1 MDFSYTPEETA
12 FREEFRKFLKEINA
26 DKFPTRA
33 GELGYGF
40 GGWSAEFCKEAGKR
54 GYIGMTWPKEYGGK
68 GLPPI
73 YLVIAFQEGASFGAQ
88 MEGFFYTEAVGASI
102 ATYGSDALKKKFLPL
117 AAKGEISFYEG
128 LSEPEAGTDLL
139 NMKTKAR
146 QDGDNW
152 IIDGQKVWQS
162 NGAFSTHGIVACITD
177 PAGKRGRNI
186 SCFIVDSKTPG
197 VTIRPIKEMTG
208 EETFVEVFLDGV
220 KVPGENLVGKLN
232 NGFSQVMETLIWD
245 RFWARLQ
252 KGNFCEYVLNEIV
265 QFAKATKVGG
275 KTLAEDP
282 VVRNKIAQ
290 MYVEIEAS
298 RALYDRAIALL
309 KAGQDITIAS
319 CMGKFFADEMGQRFF
334 TSAVDIIGIYGQLTP
349 KDKWAPLKGKL
360 AHLYFGSFGLSLA
373 GGSSE
378 VQRTTIAGRGLGL
391 VG

>member
-1 MDFSYTPEETA
+1 MDFAYTPEETA
-12 FREEFRKFLKEINA
+12 FREEFRQFLKDVKA
-26 DKFPTRA
+26 DQLPTRA

-54 GYIGMTWPKEYGGK
+54 NYIGLTWPKEYGGR

-102 ATYGSDALKKKFLPL
+102 ATYGSDVLKAKFLPR
-117 AAKGEISFYEG
+117 AARGEISFYEG

-146 QDGDNW
+146 QDGDTW

-162 NGAFSTHGIVACITD
+162 NGAFSTHGIVAAITD

-186 SCFIVDSKTPG
+186 SCFIVDSATPG

-220 KVPGENLVGKLN
+220 RVPAENLVGKLN

-252 KGNFCEYVLNEIV
+252 KANYCEHVLAEIIDLC
-265 QFAKATKVGG
+265 KKTRIGG
-275 KTLAEDP
+275 KLLAEDG
-282 VVRNKIAQ
+282 VVRDKIAT
-290 MYVEIEAS
+290 MLIEIEAS
-298 RALYDRAIALL
+298 RALYDRAIAML
-309 KAGQDITIAS
+309 KQGKDITIAS
-319 CMGKFFADEMGQRFF
+319 CMGKVFADEMGQRFF
-334 TSAVDIIGIYGQLTP
+334 TSAVDIIGMYGQLSP
-349 KDKWAPLKGKL
+349 KDSHAPLKGKL
-360 AHLYFGSFGLSLA
+360 AHLYFGSFGLTLA

-378 VQRTTIAGRGLGL
+378 VQRTTVAGRGLGL
-391 VG
+391 AG